1 MSRRPAVLG
10 LLSAALGAA
19 VLLAPSRLG
28 AQSAADTA
36 GLEPVIVELAVGR
49 YGTETVMAYRSSGDA
64 LLPVLRLAEM
74 AEIRARPLAGGAIEL
89 TLDPGRK
96 VVLLEPAR
104 WEIRTG
110 DGAIELTP
118 ADRVVKLDDQ
128 YLSTRILSE
137 LLHTTFA
144 VNWSELAVTLLDAD
158 SLPVGRRVSRARAHA
173 LFHGTARDGG
183 PDLALGTDRTR
194 WDGMVLD
201 YSILAPSQDLLGN
214 GAYSA
219 GLGFNLLGGSLETR
233 VASAGPPRSGDVRV
247 DASWAGV
254 WRKSR
259 YVTQLRLGDGLSTG
273 PRPRSVR
280 GFSLSN
286 APFLRPS
293 LFGDIGFQGAL
304 GPGWEIEAY
313 RGGRLIALD
322 SADAMGRF
330 SLDLPVEYGE
340 NAMDFVAYGPFGEI
354 RRFNQN
360 YRVSTDVIP
369 GRRLEYGL
377 AMGGCRTAECQAN
390 ANLDL
395 RYGLTPKWTVRGG
408 VDQFWRDSLP
418 GLFHPYVGVGGT
430 IGNAFGVEVEGVAS
444 AVVRGALRYEPSQ
457 DIRVSTEYH
466 DFAVGTVAPLLTPA
480 GRRTQ
485 WTTDAV
491 LRPFRGR
498 DDIYLESSLDRITA
512 VNGNTTSGRVGLSL
526 YASRF
531 RLAPAVR
538 HVRFHDPV
546 GDVRATQ
553 SFVSL
558 NSFSLPFPEL
568 GPVFGKISTR
578 TDFEMD
584 DGGRIALAAG
594 YLSREL
600 GPALHVE
607 AGAAWTRGLG
617 TSLSL
622 FLSTQLP
629 TVRATT
635 SVTAPSRGDATVS
648 QFIQG
653 SVLYEPARRHVAFA
667 SGPSLER
674 SGLSGRV
681 FLDGNGD
688 GRYQPG
694 EQLING
700 VRVRAGFVTT
710 LSDSSGRYRIWDLPA
725 FEPVLV
731 AVDTATLASPLWV
744 PAYGSVSVE
753 TGPNRFRSL
762 DIPVVP
768 GGVIEGRVVR
778 QTVDST
784 VNVAGARLL
793 LRRRGSSQTTPL
805 ITFSDGGFYLIGV
818 KPGDYELRMDP
829 GVLTRLGLSA
839 WPVAF
844 TVPASADGA
853 TVDGLEL
860 RLE

>member
-1 MSRRPAVLG
+1 VTVRRSVLA
-10 LLSAALGAA
+10 LLMAA
-19 VLLAPSRLG
+19 LLAPGGLR
-28 AQSAADTA
+28 AQIAADSA
-36 GLEPVIVELAVGR
+36 GLEPVIVELAIGR
-49 YGTETVMAYRSSGDA
+49 YGSRTVSAYRSSGDA
-64 LLPVLRLAEM
+64 LLPVLQLAEM
-74 AEIRARPLAGGAIEL
+74 TELRSLPLAGGGVEL
-89 TLDPGRK
+89 TLEPGRRK
-96 VVLLEPAR
+96 VTLDPSR

-110 DGAIELTP
+110 EGAALALTP
-118 ADRVVKLDDQ
+118 ADRVVKLEEQ
-128 YLSTRILSE
+128 YLSTRILSQ
-137 LLHTTFA
+137 LLHVTFS
-144 VNWSELAVTLLDAD
+144 VNWNELAVTLLDAD
-158 SLPVGRRVSRARAHA
+158 SLPIGRRVTRERAHA
-173 LFHGTARDGG
+173 LFRGSERGGG
-183 PDLALGTDRTR
+183 PDLALGMDRTR

-201 YSILAPSQDLLGN
+201 YSILAPSQDLLGS

-219 GLGFNLLGGSLETR
+219 GLGLNLLGGSLEGR
-233 VASAGPPRSGDVRV
+233 VASAGPPRDGAIRV

-286 APFLRPS
+286 APFLRSS

-313 RGGRLIALD
+313 RGGRLLALD

-330 SLDLPVEYGE
+330 SMDLPVEYGE
-340 NAMDFVAYGPFGEI
+340 NAMDFVAYGPFGEV

-369 GRRLEYGL
+369 GRRVEYGL
-377 AMGGCRTAECQAN
+377 AAGGCRTAECRAN

-395 RYGLTPKWTVRGG
+395 RYGLTSRWTVRGG

-418 GLFHPYVGVGGT
+418 GLFHPYLGAGGT
-430 IGNAFGVEVEGVAS
+430 LGNAWAVEVEAVAA

-457 DIRVSTEYH
+457 DLRLGTEYH
-466 DFAVGTVAPLLTPA
+466 DFASGTVAPLLTPA

-485 WTTDAV
+485 WTTNA
-491 LRPFRGR
+491 LARPFPNR
-498 DDIYLESSLDRITA
+498 DDIYLEASVDRITA
-512 VNGNTTSGRVGLSL
+512 ANGGTTSGRLSLSL

-538 HVRFHDPV
+538 HVRFAGPT
-546 GDVRATQ
+546 GGATSQ

-558 NSFSLPFPEL
+558 NTFSLPFPEL
-568 GPVFGKISTR
+568 GPLLGKVSTR
-578 TDFEMD
+578 TNWEL
-584 DGGRIALAAG
+584 DGGGRVALAGG
-594 YLSREL
+594 YLSRQL
-600 GPALHVE
+600 GPSLHME
-607 AGAAWTRGLG
+607 AGATWTRGMG
-617 TSLSL
+617 TMLSM

-635 SVTAPSRGDATVS
+635 SITAPSRGEPTVS
-648 QFIQG
+648 QFVQG
-653 SVLYEPARRHVAFA
+653 SVLYDPARRQVAFA

-674 SGLSGRV
+674 AGISGRV
-681 FLDGNGD
+681 FLDSNGD
-688 GRYQPG
+688 GRWQRG
-694 EQLING
+694 EPAVAG
-700 VRVRAGFVTT
+700 VRVRAGFNTT

-731 AVDTATLASPLWV
+731 AVDTTTLASPLWV

-753 TGPNRFRSL
+753 TGPNRFRGV
-762 DIPVVP
+762 DIPIVP

-778 QTVDST
+778 QAVDST
-784 VNVAGARLL
+784 VAIPGASLL
-793 LRRRGSSQTTPL
+793 LRRHGSSQTARL
-805 ITFSDGGFYLIGV
+805 VTFSDGGFYLIGV
-818 KPGDYELRMDP
+818 KPGEYELSVEP
-829 GVLTRLGLSA
+829 AVLARLGLSA
-839 WPVAF
+839 WPIAF
-844 TVPASADGA
+844 TVPSSPEGA

>member
-1 MSRRPAVLG
+1 VTLRRGRLA
-10 LLSAALGAA
+10 LLLAALAA
-19 VLLAPSRLG
+19 PAGLR
-28 AQSAADTA
+28 AQVATDSA
-36 GLEPVIVELAVGR
+36 GLEPVIVELGIGR
-49 YGTETVMAYRSSGDA
+49 YGSRTVSAFRSSGDA
-64 LLPVLRLAEM
+64 LLPVLQLAEM
-74 AEIRARPLAGGAIEL
+74 AELRSAPLAGGAIEL
-89 TLDPGRK
+89 TLGRRVVRLDPST
-96 VVLLEPAR
+96 

-110 DGAIELTP
+110 TGPGLALTP
-118 ADRVVKLDDQ
+118 ADRAVRPDDQ
-128 YLSTRILSE
+128 YLSTRVLSQ
-137 LLHTTFA
+137 LLNVTFA
-144 VNWSELAVTLLDAD
+144 VNWAELAVTLLDAD
-158 SLPVGRRVSRARAHA
+158 SLPVGRRVTRERAHA
-173 LFHGTARDGG
+173 LFRGSEGAGV
-183 PDLALGTDRTR
+183 PDLALGVARTR

-201 YSILAPSQDLLGN
+201 YSILAPSQDLLGT

-219 GLGFNLLGGSLETR
+219 GLGLNLMGGALEGR
-233 VASAGPPRSGDVRV
+233 LASSGPPRDGAVRF

-254 WRKSR
+254 WRTSR

-280 GFSLSN
+280 GVSVSN
-286 APFLRPS
+286 APFLRSS

-330 SLDLPVEYGE
+330 SMDLPVEYGE

-377 AMGGCRTAECQAN
+377 AVGGCRTTECQAN

-395 RYGLTPKWTVRGG
+395 RYGLTPRWTVRGG

-418 GLFHPYVGVGGT
+418 GLFHPYVGIGGT
-430 IGNAFGVEVEGVAS
+430 LGNAWGVEVEAVAK

-457 DIRVSTEYH
+457 DLRLSTEYH
-466 DFAVGTVAPLLTPA
+466 DFAADTPMPLLTPA

-485 WTTDAV
+485 WTTEA
-491 LRPFRGR
+491 LARPFSNR
-498 DDIYLESSLDRITA
+498 DDVYLEAGLDRITTDH
-512 VNGNTTSGRVGLSL
+512 GGTTSGRLGLSL

-538 HVRFHDPV
+538 HVRYADPT
-546 GDVRATQ
+546 GRTTSQ
-553 SFVSL
+553 SFASL
-558 NSFSLPFPEL
+558 NTFSLPFPEL
-568 GPVFGKISTR
+568 GPLLGRISTR
-578 TDFEMD
+578 TSWEVD
-584 DGGRIALAAG
+584 DGGRVAMAGG

-600 GPALHVE
+600 GPHLSVE
-607 AGAAWTRGLG
+607 AGATWARGLG
-617 TSLSL
+617 TMLTM
-622 FLSTQLP
+622 FVSTHLP

-635 SVTAPSRGDATVS
+635 SVSAPSRGEAVVS
-648 QFIQG
+648 QFVQG
-653 SVLYEPARRHVAFA
+653 SVLYDPARRQVSFA

-674 SGLSGRV
+674 AGISGRV

-688 GRYQPG
+688 GRWQPG
-694 EQLING
+694 EQPVSG

-731 AVDTATLASPLWV
+731 AVDTATLASPLWM
-744 PAYGSVSVE
+744 PAYGSMSVE
-753 TGPNRFRSL
+753 TGPNRFRSV
-762 DIPVVP
+762 DIPIVP

-778 QTVDST
+778 QTPDSI
-784 VNVAGARLL
+784 VAIPGARLL
-793 LRRRGSSQTTPL
+793 LRRHGSSQTTGL
-805 ITFSDGGFYLIGV
+805 VTFSDGGFYLIGV
-818 KPGDYELRMDP
+818 KPGEYELSVEP
-829 GVLTRLGLSA
+829 AVLGRLGLSA
-839 WPVAF
+839 WPIAF
-844 TVPASADGA
+844 TVPSDPDGA
-853 TVDGLEL
+853 TVDELEL

>member
-1 MSRRPAVLG
+1 VTLRRARLA
-10 LLSAALGAA
+10 LLLAALAA
-19 VLLAPSRLG
+19 PAGLR
-28 AQSAADTA
+28 AQVATDAA
-36 GLEPVIVELAVGR
+36 GLEPVIVELGVGR
-49 YGTETVMAYRSSGDA
+49 YGSRTVSAYRASGEA
-64 LLPVLRLAEM
+64 LLPVLQLAEM
-74 AEIRARPLAGGAIEL
+74 AELRSVPIAGGAIEL
-89 TLDPGRK
+89 TLGRR
-96 VVLLEPAR
+96 VVTLEPST

-110 DGAIELTP
+110 RGPPLALTP
-118 ADRVVKLDDQ
+118 ADRVIKPDDQ
-128 YLSTRILSE
+128 YLSTRVLSQ
-137 LLHTTFA
+137 LLDVSFA
-144 VNWSELAVTLLDAD
+144 VNWAELAVTLLDAD
-158 SLPVGRRVSRARAHA
+158 SLPIGRRVTRERAHA
-173 LFHGTARDGG
+173 LFRGSERAGA
-183 PDLALGTDRTR
+183 PDLALGVARTR

-201 YSILAPSQDLLGN
+201 YSILAPSQDLLGT

-219 GLGFNLLGGSLETR
+219 GLGLNLMGGSLEGR
-233 VASAGPPRSGDVRV
+233 LASSGPPRDGAVRL

-286 APFLRPS
+286 APFLRS
-293 LFGDIGFQGAL
+293 SMFGDIGFHGAL

-330 SLDLPVEYGE
+330 SMDLPVEYGE

-360 YRVSTDVIP
+360 YRVSAEVIP

-377 AMGGCRTAECQAN
+377 AVGGCRTTECRAN

-395 RYGLTPKWTVRGG
+395 RYGLTPRWTVRGG

-430 IGNAFGVEVEGVAS
+430 LGTAWGVELEAVAK

-457 DIRVSTEYH
+457 DLRLSTEYH
-466 DFAVGTVAPLLTPA
+466 DFAVHTPMPLLTPA

-485 WTTDAV
+485 WTTEA
-491 LRPFRGR
+491 LARPFNNR
-498 DDIYLESSLDRITA
+498 DDVYLEAGVDRITA
-512 VNGNTTSGRVGLSL
+512 DNGGTTSGRVGLSL

-538 HVRFHDPV
+538 HVRYTDQT
-546 GDVRATQ
+546 GRATSH

-558 NSFSLPFPEL
+558 NTFSLPFPEL
-568 GPVFGKISTR
+568 GPLLGKISTR
-578 TDFEMD
+578 SNWEVD
-584 DGGRIALAAG
+584 DGGRVALAGG

-600 GPALHVE
+600 GPHLNVE
-607 AGAAWTRGLG
+607 VGATWARGLG
-617 TSLSL
+617 TMLTM
-622 FLSTQLP
+622 FVSTQLP
-629 TVRATT
+629 TVRAMT
-635 SVTAPSRGDATVS
+635 SISAPSRGEAMVS
-648 QFIQG
+648 QFVQG
-653 SVLYEPARRHVAFA
+653 SVLYDPARRQVAFA

-674 SGLSGRV
+674 AGISGRV

-688 GRYQPG
+688 GRWQPG
-694 EQLING
+694 EQPVPG

-731 AVDTATLASPLWV
+731 AVDTATLASPLWM
-744 PAYGSVSVE
+744 PAYGSMSVE
-753 TGPNRFRSL
+753 TGPNRFRSV
-762 DIPVVP
+762 DIPIVP
-768 GGVIEGRVVR
+768 GAVIEGRVVR
-778 QTVDST
+778 QTLDST
-784 VNVAGARLL
+784 VAIPGARLL
-793 LRRRGSSQTTPL
+793 LRRHGSSQTARL
-805 ITFSDGGFYLIGV
+805 VTFSDGGFYLLGV
-818 KPGDYELRMDP
+818 KPGEYELSVEP
-829 GVLTRLGLSA
+829 SVLSRLGLSA
-839 WPVAF
+839 WPIAF
-844 TVPASADGA
+844 TVPSDPDGA

>member
-1 MSRRPAVLG
+1 VTVRRSGLG
-10 LLSAALGAA
+10 LLLAA
-19 VLLAPSRLG
+19 LLAPTALC
-28 AQSAADTA
+28 AQIAADSS
-36 GLEPVIVELAVGR
+36 GLEPVIVELAIGR
-49 YGTETVMAYRSSGDA
+49 YGSRTVSAYRSSGDA
-64 LLPVLRLAEM
+64 LLPVLQLADM
-74 AEIRARPLAGGAIEL
+74 AELHARPLSGGGVEL
-89 TLDPGRK
+89 TLEPGRR
-96 VVLLEPAR
+96 LATLDPSR

-110 DGAIELTP
+110 DATLALTP
-118 ADRVVKLDDQ
+118 ADRVVKRDEQ
-128 YLSTRILSE
+128 YLSTRILSQ
-137 LLHTTFA
+137 LLNVNFA
-144 VNWSELAVTLLDAD
+144 VNWNELAVTLLDAD
-158 SLPVGRRVSRARAHA
+158 SLPIGRRLARERAHA
-173 LFHGTARDGG
+173 LFHGSQREGG
-183 PDLALGTDRTR
+183 PDLALGMDRTR

-201 YSILAPSQDLLGN
+201 YSILAPSQDLLGS

-219 GLGFNLLGGSLETR
+219 GLGLNLLGGSLEGR
-233 VASAGPPRSGDVRV
+233 LASAGPPRDGAVRV

-259 YVTQLRLGDGLSTG
+259 YVTQLRLGDGLATG

-286 APFLRPS
+286 APFLRS
-293 LFGDIGFQGAL
+293 SMFGDIGFQGAL
-304 GPGWEIEAY
+304 GPGWEVEAY
-313 RGGRLIALD
+313 RGGRLLALD

-330 SLDLPVEYGE
+330 SMDLPVEYGE
-340 NAMDFVAYGPFGEI
+340 NAVDFVAYGPFGEV

-360 YRVSTDVIP
+360 YRVSSDVIP
-369 GRRLEYGL
+369 GRRVEYGL
-377 AMGGCRTAECQAN
+377 AVGGCRTAGCRAN

-395 RYGLTPKWTVRGG
+395 RYGLTPRWTVRGG

-418 GLFHPYVGVGGT
+418 GLFHPYLGVGGSL
-430 IGNAFGVEVEGVAS
+430 GHAWGVEVEAVAS

-457 DIRVSTEYH
+457 DLRLSTEYH
-466 DFAVGTVAPLLTPA
+466 DFAAGTVAPLLTPQ
-480 GRRTQ
+480 GRQTQ
-485 WTTDAV
+485 WTTDA
-491 LRPFRGR
+491 LARPFRNR
-498 DDIYLESSLDRITA
+498 DDIYLEASLDRITA
-512 VNGNTTSGRVGLSL
+512 ADGGTTSGRLGLSL

-538 HVRFHDPV
+538 HVRFADPAGV
-546 GDVRATQ
+546 TTTE
-553 SFVSL
+553 SFASL
-558 NSFSLPFPEL
+558 STYSLPFPEL
-568 GPVFGKISTR
+568 GPLFGRVTTR
-578 TDFEMD
+578 TNWEIDR
-584 DGGRIALAAG
+584 GGRIALAGG

-600 GPALHVE
+600 GPHLHVE
-607 AGAAWTRGLG
+607 AGATWTREIG
-617 TSLSL
+617 TMLSF

-635 SVTAPSRGDATVS
+635 TVTAPSRGEAMVS
-648 QFIQG
+648 QFVQG
-653 SVLYEPARRHVAFA
+653 SVLYDPARRQVAFA

-674 SGLSGRV
+674 AGISGRV

-688 GRYQPG
+688 GRWQPG
-694 EQLING
+694 EQPING

-731 AVDTATLASPLWV
+731 AVDTTTLESPLWI

-762 DIPVVP
+762 DIPIVP

-784 VNVAGARLL
+784 VAIPGARLL
-793 LRRRGSSQTTPL
+793 LRRHGSSQTARL

-818 KPGDYELRMDP
+818 KPGEYELSVEP
-829 GVLTRLGLSA
+829 SVLARLGLSA
-839 WPVAF
+839 WPIAF
-844 TVPASADGA
+844 SVPSSADGA

>member
-1 MSRRPAVLG
+1 V
-10 LLSAALGAA
+10 
-19 VLLAPSRLG
+19 V
-28 AQSAADTA
+28 
-36 GLEPVIVELAVGR
+36 
-49 YGTETVMAYRSSGDA
+49 
-64 LLPVLRLAEM
+64 
-74 AEIRARPLAGGAIEL
+74 
-89 TLDPGRK
+89 TLDPST
-96 VVLLEPAR
+96 

-110 DGAIELTP
+110 KGPALALTP
-118 ADRVVKLDDQ
+118 ADRVIKPDDQ
-128 YLSTRILSE
+128 YLSTRVLSQ
-137 LLHTTFA
+137 LLDVSFA
-144 VNWSELAVTLLDAD
+144 VNWAELAVTLLDAD
-158 SLPVGRRVSRARAHA
+158 SLPIGRRVTRERAHA
-173 LFHGTARDGG
+173 LFRGSERAGA
-183 PDLALGTDRTR
+183 PDLALGVARTR

-201 YSILAPSQDLLGN
+201 YSILAPSQDLLGT

-219 GLGFNLLGGSLETR
+219 GLGLNLMGGSLEGR
-233 VASAGPPRSGDVRV
+233 LASSGPPRDGAVRF

-286 APFLRPS
+286 APFLRS
-293 LFGDIGFQGAL
+293 SMFGDIGFQGAL

-330 SLDLPVEYGE
+330 SMDLPVEYGE

-360 YRVSTDVIP
+360 YRVSAEVIP
-369 GRRLEYGL
+369 DRRLEYGL
-377 AMGGCRTAECQAN
+377 AVGGCRTTECRAN

-395 RYGLTPKWTVRGG
+395 RYGLTPRWTVRGG
-408 VDQFWRDSLP
+408 ADQFWRDSLP

-430 IGNAFGVEVEGVAS
+430 LGNAWGVELEAVAK

-457 DIRVSTEYH
+457 DLRLSTEYH
-466 DFAVGTVAPLLTPA
+466 DFAVNTPMPLLTPA

-485 WTTDAV
+485 WTTEA
-491 LRPFRGR
+491 LARPFSNR
-498 DDIYLESSLDRITA
+498 DDVYLEAGLDRITA
-512 VNGNTTSGRVGLSL
+512 DNGGTTSGRVGLSL

-538 HVRFHDPV
+538 HVRYADPT
-546 GDVRATQ
+546 GRATSQ

-558 NSFSLPFPEL
+558 NTFSLPFPEL
-568 GPVFGKISTR
+568 GPLLGKISTR
-578 TDFEMD
+578 TNWEVD
-584 DGGRIALAAG
+584 DGGRVALAGG

-600 GPALHVE
+600 GPHLSVE
-607 AGAAWTRGLG
+607 AGATWARGLG
-617 TSLSL
+617 TMLTM
-622 FLSTQLP
+622 FVSTQLP

-635 SVTAPSRGDATVS
+635 SISAPSGGEAMVS
-648 QFIQG
+648 QFVQG
-653 SVLYEPARRHVAFA
+653 SVLYDPARRQVSFA

-674 SGLSGRV
+674 AGISGRV

-688 GRYQPG
+688 GRWQPG
-694 EQLING
+694 EQPVSG

-731 AVDTATLASPLWV
+731 AVDTATLASPLWM
-744 PAYGSVSVE
+744 PAYGSMSVE
-753 TGPNRFRSL
+753 TGPNRFRSV
-762 DIPVVP
+762 DIPIVP

-778 QTVDST
+778 QTLDST
-784 VNVAGARLL
+784 VAIPGARLL
-793 LRRRGSSQTTPL
+793 LRRHGSSQTARL
-805 ITFSDGGFYLIGV
+805 VTFSDGGFYLLGV
-818 KPGDYELRMDP
+818 KPGEYELSVEP
-829 GVLTRLGLSA
+829 SVLSRLGLSA
-839 WPVAF
+839 WPIAF
-844 TVPASADGA
+844 TVPSDPDGA